1 MQLLITIVYGKKISR
16 INSLQYLG
24 PPGSVHVAVI
34 VPENVAMNVAMNIV
48 INVAMNATMNVF
60 EDVRSNATAE
70 VEIMRGYSGLTRF

>member
-34 VPENVAMNVAMNIV
+34 VPENVAMNIV

>member
-1 MQLLITIVYGKKISR
+1 MITIVYGKKISR

-24 PPGSVHVAVI
+24 PPGSVHVAVN
-34 VPENVAMNVAMNIV
+34 VPENVAMNIV

-60 EDVRSNATAE
+60 ENVKSNATAE